1 MSIPYLVGLNKGE
14 IVGQLVGLN
23 DEQKI
28 EELVSELLP
37 KEWKGEVEW
46 FAFINRMY
54 EWIN

>member
-28 EELVSELLP
+28 EELVTELLP

>member
-28 EELVSELLP
+28 EELVAELLP
-37 KEWKGEVEW
+37 KE
-46 FAFINRMY
+46 
-54 EWIN
+54 